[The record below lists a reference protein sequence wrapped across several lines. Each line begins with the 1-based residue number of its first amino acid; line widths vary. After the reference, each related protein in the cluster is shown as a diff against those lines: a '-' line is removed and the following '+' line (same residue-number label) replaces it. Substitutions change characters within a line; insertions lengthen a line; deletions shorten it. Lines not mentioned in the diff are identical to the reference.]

1 MSGGAAIGNALRA
14 LWRRVKRRALA
25 GGIFSRLVY
34 APLAPIARCVKKK
47 VPITDARDL
56 ALWLMYH
63 PEAGV
68 LPCDGWKMA
77 SPPRFDADEI
87 ERLRNRRRIDAAT
100 VENRLSL
107 EDVAPGAGVC
117 SLRGGA
123 NVAVHVHSFFPEIF
137 PRIVKALGSIPVPF
151 DLFVSVPEGAELPR
165 CADGVARRVVLERC
179 PNRGRDIAPMLCTF
193 GKRLARYDVV
203 AHFHTKKSPH
213 ITESGDWLGHSLSNL
228 LGDADRVKWILGLLE
243 DGYGIVA
250 PPEFFPTPEDPT
262 GWMRNRQRAQRLA
275 DLGGLDVDLARD
287 FTPMPFPKG
296 SMFWARG
303 DFLKRFFALPVSFDD
318 FPPEPI
324 GIDGSPAHAL
334 ERLFFL
340 WGMGTGLKVARLTE
354 VPNVG

>member
-1 MSGGAAIGNALRA
+1 MSEVVAIGNALRA
-14 LWRRVKRRALA
+14 LWRRVKGRALA

-34 APLAPIARCVKKK
+34 APLAPVARWLKRK
-47 VPITDARDL
+47 VSITDARDL

-68 LPCDGWKMA
+68 LPCDGWKMT

-87 ERLRNRRRIDAAT
+87 ARLRERRRADAAA
-100 VENRLSL
+100 VEGRLSL
-107 EDVAPGAGVC
+107 EDVAPETSSAP
-117 SLRGGA
+117 LRSDA
-123 NVAVHVHSFFPEIF
+123 KVAVHVHSFFPEIF
-137 PRIVKALGSIPVPF
+137 PRILKALGNIPVPF
-151 DLFVSVPEGAELPR
+151 DLFVSVPEGVDLPR
-165 CADGVARRVVLERC
+165 GVDGMARCVVERC

-193 GKRLARYDVV
+193 GKRLAQYDFV

-213 ITESGDWLGHSLSNL
+213 ITESGDWLGHSLSHL
-228 LGDADRVKWILGLLE
+228 LGGTDRVKRILGLLG

-262 GWMRNRQRAQRLA
+262 GWMRNRQQAQRLA

-303 DFLKRFFALPVSFDD
+303 DFLKRFFALPLSFED

-340 WGMGTGLKVARLTE
+340 WGKGAGLKVARLTE
-354 VPNVG
+354 VSNAG

>member
-1 MSGGAAIGNALRA
+1 MSEVVAIGNALRA
-14 LWRRVKRRALA
+14 LWRRVKGRALA

-34 APLAPIARCVKKK
+34 TPLVPVARWLKRK
-47 VPITDARDL
+47 VPIADVGDL

-63 PEAGV
+63 PEVGV
-68 LPCDGWKMA
+68 LPCDGWKMV
-77 SPPRFDADEI
+77 SPPRLDADEI
-87 ERLRNRRRIDAAT
+87 ARLRERRRVDAAA

-107 EDVAPGAGVC
+107 EDVESGSLSAP
-117 SLRGGA
+117 LRGGEK
-123 NVAVHVHSFFPEIF
+123 VAVHVHSFFPEIF
-137 PRIVKALGSIPVPF
+137 PRILKALGNIPVPF
-151 DLFVSVPEGAELPR
+151 DLFVSVPEGVDLPR
-165 CADGVARRVVLERC
+165 GVDGMEHCVVERC

-193 GKRLARYDVV
+193 GERLARYDFV
-203 AHFHTKKSPH
+203 AHFHTKKSLH
-213 ITESGDWLGHSLSNL
+213 VAESGDWLGHSLFHL

-250 PPEFFPTPEDPT
+250 PPEFAPSPEDPT
-262 GWMRNRQRAQRLA
+262 GWMRNRRQAQRFA

-303 DFLKRFFALPVSFDD
+303 DFLKRLFALPMSFED

>member
-1 MSGGAAIGNALRA
+1 MSEVVAVGNALRA
-14 LWRRVKRRALA
+14 LWRRVKGRALA
-25 GGIFSRLVY
+25 GGIFSRLIY
-34 APLAPIARCVKKK
+34 APLAPVASWLKRK
-47 VPITDARDL
+47 VPITDMGDL

-87 ERLRNRRRIDAAT
+87 ERLRNRRRVDAAA
-100 VENRLSL
+100 VENRLLL
-107 EDVAPGAGVC
+107 ENVALGTSSVLPHGEAK
-117 SLRGGA
+117 
-123 NVAVHVHSFFPEIF
+123 VAVHVHSFFPEIF
-137 PRIVKALGSIPVPF
+137 PRILKALGNIPVPF
-151 DLFVSVPEGAELPR
+151 DLFVSVPEGMDLPR
-165 CADGVARRVVLERC
+165 GVDGMERCVVERC

-193 GKRLARYDVV
+193 GERLAQYDIV

-213 ITESGDWLGHSLSNL
+213 ITESGDWLGHSLSHL
-228 LGDADRVKWILGLLE
+228 LGDTGRVGRILGLLE

-250 PPEFFPTPEDPT
+250 PPEFSPSPEDPT
-262 GWMRNRQRAQRLA
+262 GWMRNRRQAQRLA

-303 DFLKRFFALPVSFDD
+303 DFLKRFFALPMSFED